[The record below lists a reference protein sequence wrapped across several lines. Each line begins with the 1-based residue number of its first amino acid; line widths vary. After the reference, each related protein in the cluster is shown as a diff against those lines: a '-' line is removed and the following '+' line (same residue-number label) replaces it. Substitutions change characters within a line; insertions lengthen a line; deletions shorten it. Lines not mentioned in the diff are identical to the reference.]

1 MEASPT
7 LLINFFSG
15 FKQNVVPLF
24 QRQYSWT
31 EKQWKTL
38 WGDLLLFYDVDTR
51 GQHFMGAIVT
61 MPARAVPVGIPAKL
75 NTIPEGSRTPFRAEG
90 EHRRSEATLAL

>member
-24 QRQYSWT
+24 QRQYSWKD
-31 EKQWKTL
+31 KQWKTL
-38 WGDLLLFYDVDTR
+38 WDDLMLFYEADSR
-51 GQHFMGAIVT
+51 GQYFMGAIVT
-61 MPARAVPVGIPAKL
+61 MPARSVPVGVSK
-75 NTIPEGSRTPFRAEG
+75 F
-90 EHRRSEATLAL
+90 LAPIQKV